1 MNVNN
6 KYNIWDSVNLISLD
20 NTKDIYTIYSITISY
35 WDIISY
41 TIWRWTDYESVGE
54 WQIEL
59 YVPPEPIWLQTKE

>member
-6 KYNIWDSVNLISLD
+6 KYNIWDSVNLISID

>member
-20 NTKDIYTIYSITISY
+20 NTKDIYTIYSISHWNTIT
-35 WDIISY
+35 Y